1 MKFDFLGYMFRPR
14 LARNKSGE
22 FFASFSPAISNAV
35 AKRVRKQMRSWWLH
49 RRSDRSLTYLA
60 VMINDVVRGWIG
72 YYGKFCKSALRPI
85 FRHLNEILVRWAQG
99 KYKRFRYAPR
109 RAWQFLKEV
118 AERDPRLF
126 VHWQFGV
133 WP

>member
-1 MKFDFLGYMFRPR
+1 
-14 LARNKSGE
+14 
-22 FFASFSPAISNAV
+22 
-35 AKRVRKQMRSWWLH
+35 MRSWWLH

-72 YYGKFCKSALRPI
+72 YYGRFCRSALRPI
-85 FRHLNEILVRWAQG
+85 FRHLNEILVRWVQG

-109 RAWQFLKEV
+109 RAWQFLKEI
-118 AERDPRLF
+118 AQRDPRLF
-126 VHWQFGV
+126 VHWQFGT